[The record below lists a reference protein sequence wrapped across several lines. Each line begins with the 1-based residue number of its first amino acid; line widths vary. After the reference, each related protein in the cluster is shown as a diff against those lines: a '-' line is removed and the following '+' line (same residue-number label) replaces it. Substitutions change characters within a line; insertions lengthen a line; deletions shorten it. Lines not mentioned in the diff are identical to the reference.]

1 MIALALE
8 TEPHQAKA
16 VGENLRVSWKH
27 CTEIGR
33 FIQGDLVEKAENKLE
48 EVAEE
53 RLAVPAT
60 KFDTGAGHVS
70 GTGKGFY
77 PVKAAE
83 EMLDLLSSAKSNAEH
98 EGLNPE
104 ALEVQQFI
112 TNKGPRIRTPK
123 RHRGR
128 EIKSSHVKIVVG
140 ER

>member
-1 MIALALE
+1 MPLE

-16 VGENLRVSWKH
+16 TANNLRVSWKD

-48 EVAEE
+48 EVVKGN
-53 RLAVPAT
+53 LAVPAT
-60 KFDTGAGHVS
+60 KFDSDAGHVP
-70 GTGKGFY
+70 GQGKGFY
-77 PVKAAE
+77 PEKAAGE
-83 EMLDLLSSAKSNAEH
+83 VLDLLKSAKSNAEH
-98 EGLNPE
+98 EGLNAE

-128 EIKSSHVKIVVG
+128 QIKSAHVKIVVG

>member
-1 MIALALE
+1 MPLE

-16 VGENLRVSWKH
+16 KSENMRVSWKD

-33 FIQGDLVEKAENKLE
+33 FIQGDLVSKAENKLE
-48 EVAEE
+48 EVMKKN
-53 RLAVPAT
+53 LAVPAT
-60 KFDTGAGHVS
+60 KFDSDAGHVA
-70 GTGKGFY
+70 GQGKGFY

-83 EMLDLLSSAKSNAEH
+83 EVLELLRSAKGNAEH

-104 ALEVQQFI
+104 ALEVQEFI
-112 TNKGPRIRTPK
+112 TNKGPSIRTPK

-128 EIKSSHVKIVVG
+128 QIKSAHVKIVVG